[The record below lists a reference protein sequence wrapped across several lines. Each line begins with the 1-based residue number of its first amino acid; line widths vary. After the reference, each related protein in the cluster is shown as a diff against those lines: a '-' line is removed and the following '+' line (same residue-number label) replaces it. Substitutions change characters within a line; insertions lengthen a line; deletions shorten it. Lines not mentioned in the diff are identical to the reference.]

1 MKKCYI
7 VAGPN
12 GAGKTTFARTYL
24 PKEADCLNFV
34 NADLIAEGISPL
46 QPEAAAIEAGKMLL
60 RRIEEFVANG
70 ESFAFETTLSG
81 LSYTRRIPS
90 WREEGYRIVLFY
102 LRLPSVDLAI
112 ERVRMRVRAGG
123 HNVPEET
130 VRRRFTRSWENF
142 QHHYSPLADKW
153 VVFDNSG
160 EHPIVMEH
168 SG

>member
-24 PKEADCLNFV
+24 PKEVDCLNFV

-102 LRLPSVDLAI
+102 LKTAI
-112 ERVRMRVRAGG
+112 CRSSNRAGA
-123 HNVPEET
+123 NESQS
-130 VRRRFTRSWENF
+130 RRAQCTRGNRTEKVHQKLGEFSTPL
-142 QHHYSPLADKW
+142 QSPCGQMGC
-153 VVFDNSG
+153 V
-160 EHPIVMEH
+160 
-168 SG
+168 